1 MQDLGLRPAAILLKP
16 EPSTLPLW
24 IAALLYLWQAWN
36 YQCAEQRGM
45 ALGFMAYALANVGFI
60 LAARGI

>member
-1 MQDLGLRPAAILLKP
+1 MPR

-24 IAALLYLWQAWN
+24 LAALLYLWQAWN

>member
-1 MQDLGLRPAAILLKP
+1 MPR

-24 IAALLYLWQAWN
+24 LAAGLYCWQAWN
-36 YQCAEQRGM
+36 YQAAGQHGM
-45 ALGFMAYALANVGFI
+45 GLGFIAYALANVGFI